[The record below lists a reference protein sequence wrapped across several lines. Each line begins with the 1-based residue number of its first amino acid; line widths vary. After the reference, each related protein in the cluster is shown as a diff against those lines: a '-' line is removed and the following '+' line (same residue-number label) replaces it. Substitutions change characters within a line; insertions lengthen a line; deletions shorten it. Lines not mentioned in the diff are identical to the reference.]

1 MEEKTLTLSQDLI
14 RVNIQAIDIAIKA
27 VGLNGAEALVVL
39 AKQIAEQTGET
50 VQQPEQPEQPEAEE
64 APAEVV
70 E

>member
-50 VQQPEQPEQPEAEE
+50 VQQPEQPEAEE
-64 APAEVV
+64 ATAEVV

>member
-50 VQQPEQPEQPEAEE
+50 VQNPEQPEAEE
-64 APAEVV
+64 APVEVV

>member
-50 VQQPEQPEQPEAEE
+50 VQNPEQPEAEE

>member
-50 VQQPEQPEQPEAEE
+50 VPHPEQPEAEE

>member
-50 VQQPEQPEQPEAEE
+50 VPQPEQPEAEE

>member
-50 VQQPEQPEQPEAEE
+50 VQQPEQPEAEE

>member
-39 AKQIAEQTGET
+39 AKQIAEQTGVT
-50 VQQPEQPEQPEAEE
+50 VPQPEQPEAEE